1 MDLGDRRLSREEEA
15 AAGSTD
21 TCSGPVCSGLASS
34 QAPQLSKPPHP
45 ANKDMHLAGAQNEAP
60 PPGPAFPTTPLSAQ
74 ACPRGNPLPPSPYTH
89 TQKVS
94 ALRPLPYLVA
104 RSPGCSAGL
113 APGVASQGTEVR
125 VIINQASVEGEGGSG
140 QQRGR
145 TRSPSSSAHACPGPQ
160 ATEASTRAVSGRAS
174 LGCSAEVSEAS
185 RKEQHDSGL
194 ASCQGWSQTDAPLYP
209 PAPSALLLVHSSPLR
224 GISS

>member
-34 QAPQLSKPPHP
+34 RAPQLSKPPHP

-89 TQKVS
+89 THRKCLLSGLSLTWLLDLLVAAQGWPRVWRHR
-94 ALRPLPYLVA
+94 ALR
-104 RSPGCSAGL
+104 
-113 APGVASQGTEVR
+113 
-125 VIINQASVEGEGGSG
+125 
-140 QQRGR
+140 
-145 TRSPSSSAHACPGPQ
+145 
-160 ATEASTRAVSGRAS
+160 
-174 LGCSAEVSEAS
+174 SE
-185 RKEQHDSGL
+185 L
-194 ASCQGWSQTDAPLYP
+194 
-209 PAPSALLLVHSSPLR
+209 
-224 GISS
+224 